1 MNEKIGAL
9 VVYSNGGPMRDLQRM
24 LTNQFVKVRQ
34 TRTCREAASCL
45 EKPNPPHLI
54 FTDSELLDGTWA
66 EILDAAI
73 AAPAAVNVILVV
85 RADEIKGYLEAV
97 QRGVFDLMT
106 PPFSEFDVAHLVK
119 NAVAN
124 VLGRRG
130 VSFQQPSRFSRPVPA
145 S

>member
-1 MNEKIGAL
+1 
-9 VVYSNGGPMRDLQRM
+9 M

-34 TRTCREAASCL
+34 ARTCREAASCL

-54 FTDSELLDGTWA
+54 FTDPELLDGTWA

-85 RADEIKGYLEAV
+85 RADEIKRYLEAV

>member
-1 MNEKIGAL
+1 MNKRIGAL

-34 TRTCREAASCL
+34 ASTCREAASYL

-54 FTDSELLDGTWA
+54 FTDPELLDGTWA
-66 EILDAAI
+66 EVLDAAH

-85 RADEIKGYLEAV
+85 RADEIKRYLEGV

-119 NAVAN
+119 NAAAS

-130 VSFQQPSRFSRPVPA
+130 VSFQKPSRFSRPVPA